1 VVGNGNIWKLS
12 RNHPIFLSIG
22 LVITGVL
29 LPGYCIDDPLFKTL
43 LRGQKS
49 YRHSDLTGQMG
60 I

>member
-1 VVGNGNIWKLS
+1 MVVWKKKAETI
-12 RNHPIFLSIG
+12 PFLSIG

-49 YRHSDLTGQMG
+49 YRHSDLTEQMG